1 MTDTIHKLDQLLA
14 RSQDGKYVLRLYA
27 AGITPQSTRAI
38 TNLKEICDTYL
49 KDRYELTIID
59 LYQHPECAQ
68 DQQVIGAPT
77 LLKTAPLPVR
87 RLIGDLSDTN
97 HVLLVLGI
105 QSQEE

>member
-1 MTDTIHKLDQLLA
+1 MSDTIRNLEKLLA
-14 RSQDGKYVLRLYA
+14 QSKEGKYVLRLYA

-38 TNLKEICDTYL
+38 SNLKEICDTYL

-59 LYQHPECAQ
+59 LYQHPERAK
-68 DQQVIGAPT
+68 DEQVIGAPT
-77 LLKTAPLPVR
+77 LLKESPLPVR

-105 QSQEE
+105 HPRGE